1 MFSRMPKESGS
12 EVEAQWESSWGY
24 LALQNKAAGERGT
37 FCLSLGA
44 LLVMGL
50 SR

>member
-24 LALQNKAAGERGT
+24 LAL
-37 FCLSLGA
+37 SLGA
-44 LLVMGL
+44 LLVTGL